1 MSDFW
6 TWAFFCLFIVKNITA
21 IITARKRETG
31 RRRGRMNA
39 LKQLKLAKNGYI
51 IMSVLFMI
59 LGVCLIIWPDCSM
72 AVFCTAVGI
81 MLIVYGCIKI
91 IGYLSKDFYC
101 LAFQFDLAFGILLMA
116 VGVIL
121 IARKNFAVD
130 LIFSVFGILILAD
143 ALFKIQMSVDAK
155 RFGLALWWQIL
166 LIALVTGVIGV
177 LVFIRPFE
185 AAAMMMVL
193 VGFSIL
199 LEGILN
205 LWVGI
210 LTIKIIKSRL

>member
-1 MSDFW
+1 M
-6 TWAFFCLFIVKNITA
+6 TYQEVL
-21 IITARKRETG
+21 E
-31 RRRGRMNA
+31 NA
-39 LKQLKLAKNGYI
+39 
-51 IMSVLFMI
+51 
-59 LGVCLIIWPDCSM
+59 C
-72 AVFCTAVGI
+72 AV
-81 MLIVYGCIKI
+81 
-91 IGYLSKDFYC
+91 LSKNC
-101 LAFQFDLAFGILLMA
+101 KACPVCNGKACGNHIPGPGAKGAFGILLMA
-116 VGVIL
+116 VGVIM
-121 IARKNFAVD
+121 IARKKFAVD

-155 RFGLALWWQIL
+155 RFGLVLWWQIL
-166 LIALVTGVIGV
+166 LIALVTGVIGF

-185 AAAMMMVL
+185 AAATMMAL

>member
-1 MSDFW
+1 M
-6 TWAFFCLFIVKNITA
+6 
-21 IITARKRETG
+21 
-31 RRRGRMNA
+31 
-39 LKQLKLAKNGYI
+39 
-51 IMSVLFMI
+51 
-59 LGVCLIIWPDCSM
+59 
-72 AVFCTAVGI
+72 
-81 MLIVYGCIKI
+81 
-91 IGYLSKDFYC
+91 
-101 LAFQFDLAFGILLMA
+101 
-116 VGVIL
+116 
-121 IARKNFAVD
+121 IARKKFAVD

-155 RFGLALWWQIL
+155 RFGLVLWWQIL
-166 LIALVTGVIGV
+166 LIALVTGVIGF

-185 AAAMMMVL
+185 AAATMMAL

>member
-1 MSDFW
+1 MNSSG
-6 TWAFFCLFIVKNITA
+6 TLKI
-21 IITARKRETG
+21 AR
-31 RRRGRMNA
+31 
-39 LKQLKLAKNGYI
+39 NGYI
-51 IMSVLFMI
+51 VIAVVFCA
-59 LGVCLIIWPDCSM
+59 LGIFLM
-72 AVFCTAVGI
+72 AVPEKAVKIICVLAGI
-81 MLIVYGCIKI
+81 LFIADGIIKI
-91 IGYLSKDFYC
+91 IGYFSRDFYC

>member
-1 MSDFW
+1 MDD
-6 TWAFFCLFIVKNITA
+6 
-21 IITARKRETG
+21 
-31 RRRGRMNA
+31 
-39 LKQLKLAKNGYI
+39 LKQLKLVKNIYI
-51 IMSVLFMI
+51 VMSLLFCVLGIF
-59 LGVCLIIWPDCSM
+59 LM
-72 AVFCTAVGI
+72 ARPKSSVKMLCVLMGI
-81 MLIVYGCIKI
+81 MLILYGAIKI
-91 IGYLSKDFYC
+91 SGYFTRDVFC
-101 LAFQFDLAFGILLMA
+101 LAVQFDLAFGILLMA

>member
-1 MSDFW
+1 MD
-6 TWAFFCLFIVKNITA
+6 
-21 IITARKRETG
+21 
-31 RRRGRMNA
+31 A

-51 IMSVLFMI
+51 IMSVLFMV
-59 LGVCLIIWPDCSM
+59 LGACLIIWPDCSM

-81 MLIVYGCIKI
+81 MLIVYGLIKI
-91 IGYLSKDFYC
+91 LGYFSRDIYC

-166 LIALVTGVIGV
+166 LVALVTGVIGV

-185 AAAMMMVL
+185 AAAMMMAL

>member
-1 MSDFW
+1 MDD
-6 TWAFFCLFIVKNITA
+6 
-21 IITARKRETG
+21 
-31 RRRGRMNA
+31 
-39 LKQLKLAKNGYI
+39 LKQLKLVKNIYI
-51 IMSVLFMI
+51 VMSLLFCVLGIF
-59 LGVCLIIWPDCSM
+59 LM
-72 AVFCTAVGI
+72 ARPKSSVKMLCVLMGI
-81 MLIVYGCIKI
+81 MLILYGAIKI
-91 IGYLSKDFYC
+91 SGYFTRDAFC

-130 LIFSVFGILILAD
+130 IFSVFGILILAD

-166 LIALVTGVIGV
+166 LVALVTGVIGV
-177 LVFIRPFE
+177 LVFIRPCE
-185 AAAMMMVL
+185 AAATMMAL